1 MTENESDSSLL
12 RRLRNGDDTV
22 VETLYARYAGRFYR
36 YAAKKGLRHDDADDI
51 VQKTF
56 IRIVAG
62 ISTYK
67 EELSGGAGWM
77 WRIFFNQLVNHT
89 REFSGAISLDGLEET
104 LLDER
109 QDPANEET
117 DPAWCFPTPFS
128 QAVTVAWASLSPAE
142 QRQLRPP
149 ERGPLPR
156 SWYVAASNFRA
167 AIVEMLREISPEDY
181 ALLLRSQRR
190 ESEQRTWLRAI
201 TDTWEK
207 LTPGEQETLRQ
218 GREFAAAPTRRVWQ
232 QAFERFWLSLLQA
245 FF

>member
-1 MTENESDSSLL
+1 MTENELDSSLL

-22 VETLYARYAGRFYR
+22 VELLYARYAGKFYR
-36 YAAKKGLRHDDADDI
+36 YAAKKGLRHDDSDDV

-62 ISTYK
+62 ITTYK

-89 REFSGAISLDGLEET
+89 RELSGAISLDGLEET

-109 QDPANEET
+109 QDPANEEA
-117 DPAWCFPTPFS
+117 DPARCFPTPLY
-128 QAVTVAWASLSPAE
+128 QAITVAWASLSPAE
-142 QRQLRPP
+142 QKRLRPP

-156 SWYVAASNFRA
+156 SWYGAASDFRA
-167 AIVEMLREISPEDY
+167 AVADTLREISPEDY
-181 ALLLRSQRR
+181 DSLQRSQRR
-190 ESEQRTWLRAI
+190 EPEQRTWLRAI

-207 LTPGEQETLRQ
+207 LSPGEQETLRQ
-218 GREFAAAPTRRVWQ
+218 GHGTAPTRHVWQ
-232 QAFERFWLSLLQA
+232 AAFERFWLSLLQA
-245 FF
+245 FL

>member
-36 YAAKKGLRHDDADDI
+36 YAAKKGLGHDDADDI

-62 ISTYK
+62 VATYK

-117 DPAWCFPTPFS
+117 DPARCFPTPFS
-128 QAVTVAWASLSPAE
+128 QAITLAWASLAPAE
-142 QRQLRPP
+142 QKQLRPP

-156 SWYVAASNFRA
+156 SWYAAASSFRA
-167 AIVEMLREISPEDY
+167 AVAETLREISPEDY
-181 ALLLRSQRR
+181 AILLRGQRR
-190 ESEQRTWLRAI
+190 EPEQRAWLRAI

-207 LTPGEQETLRQ
+207 LSPGEQEALRQ
-218 GREFAAAPTRRVWQ
+218 RQEPGTAPARRVWQ

-245 FF
+245 FL

>member
-62 ISTYK
+62 ITTYK

-190 ESEQRTWLRAI
+190 ESEQRIWLRAI

-218 GREFAAAPTRRVWQ
+218 GREFAVAPARHVWQ